1 MKRKRFF
8 KFLIIGGALLV
19 LILVVRSITTKG
31 GQFGEKVAVV
41 EIIGAISKSEKSIEQ
56 IHRFRDDQTVKAIV
70 VRIDSPGGSVGAVQ
84 EIHTEIAKLEKPV
97 VASMGNTAASGG
109 YYIACAADQIVANR
123 GSITGSIG
131 VILRFMKLKGLYEKV
146 GLEDQVVKSGEFKDT
161 GSPARGLTDAERA
174 LLQDT
179 IDDVHSQFVD
189 AVFEGRKA
197 HLARDEIAALADG
210 RIFSGQQAL
219 DYKLVDVLGNLP
231 DAIKLA
237 GTLSGISGKPKVI
250 RDKRKVPLIERILGN
265 TSQQNL
271 GRLLSGPGISF
282 RYEFDLG
289 E

>member
-1 MKRKRFF
+1 M
-8 KFLIIGGALLV
+8 IIGIGLLFV
-19 LILVVRSITTKG
+19 ILIVRTLTTNG
-31 GQFGEKVAVV
+31 RQFGEKVAIV
-41 EIIGAISKSEKSIEQ
+41 EITGAISKSNKSIEQ
-56 IHRFRDDQTVKAIV
+56 IHRYRDDQTVKAIV

-84 EIHTEIAKLEKPV
+84 EIHSEFTKLEKPV
-97 VASMGNTAASGG
+97 VASLGNTAASGG

-123 GSITGSIG
+123 GTITGSIG

-161 GSPARGLTDAERA
+161 GSPGRGLTDAERA

-197 HLARDEIAALADG
+197 HLAREEIAALADG

-219 DYKLVDVLGNLP
+219 EYKLVDVLGNLP

-237 GTLSGISGKPKVI
+237 GTLGDISGEPNVI
-250 RDKRKVPLIERILGN
+250 RDKRKVPIIERILGI
-265 TSQQNL
+265 SSEKNL
-271 GRLLSGPGISF
+271 DCFFSAPGISF
-282 RYEFDLG
+282 RYEFYLG